1 MRILIADDE
10 ALVRYGLASVLN
22 DVLDDVLNEAPL
34 ILEAANGLELIRVA
48 SESRPHIAF
57 VDIGMPKMNGL
68 DAIAQAREAAP
79 NVLWVI
85 LTGHADFAYA
95 REALKLGVEDFL
107 IKPAD
112 PAEIEPLM
120 QKLILKARTRQIR
133 GNRELEARISA
144 VLGDTT
150 SPAFDPYFKKP
161 RFWQAALVL
170 WDSLLPDA
178 EEARRRLEFAAAA
191 ISYLENEDEFSG
203 SVVSLRNGRLLV
215 VFSVPAVGMPMDR
228 VIDLWH
234 RQFHL
239 LRNHTCDILGDGIG
253 DTWVLTRVV
262 QDPQDLFREIDN
274 LDMDAPLR
282 LLHRPG
288 TVMNFTEIAGK
299 AAGSRFLPAAEIL
312 EDIGKTWRFGQE
324 DDFHGLVHNLQSQI
338 RNIADEDFIN
348 GGPQWFARFVV
359 PLSGEAPENL
369 EVLVNK
375 LRQEGHSLFENRSG
389 FDDEEAS
396 AVTLVDK
403 AVAIMA
409 RRYRESIGIAQVA
422 EELGVSPN
430 YLSTIFKKETGTSFT
445 RRMTDLRLEK
455 ACELLGRQ
463 DANIGE
469 VARSLGYQS
478 GRHFTR
484 LFKER
489 FNQTPSEWT
498 SNQRI

>member
-22 DVLDDVLNEAPL
+22 DVLTEAPI
-34 ILEAANGLELIRVA
+34 ILEAANGLELIQIA

-68 DAIAQAREAAP
+68 DAIARAREAAP

-85 LTGHADFAYA
+85 LTGHADFGYA

-112 PAEIEPLM
+112 PAEIKPLM
-120 QKLILKARTRQIR
+120 EKLILKAGARQIR

-150 SPAFDPYFKKP
+150 SPVFDPYFKKP

-170 WDSLLPDA
+170 WDSLLPDS
-178 EEARRRLEFAAAA
+178 EEARRRREFATTA
-191 ISYLENEDEFSG
+191 ISYLDNEDEFSG
-203 SVVSLRNGRLLV
+203 SVVSLRNGNLLI
-215 VFSVPAVGMPMDR
+215 VFSVPTTGIPMDQ

-234 RQFHL
+234 DQFRR
-239 LRNHTCDILGDGIG
+239 LRNHTCDIPGDAIG
-253 DTWVLTRVV
+253 DTWILTRVV
-262 QDPQDLFREIDN
+262 QDPLELFSEIEN
-274 LDMDAPLR
+274 LDLDAPLR

-288 TVMNFTEIAGK
+288 TVMNFSEITDKVAV
-299 AAGSRFLPAAEIL
+299 SRFLPAAEIL
-312 EDIGKTWRFGQE
+312 EDIGKTWRFGRE
-324 DDFHGLVHNLQSQI
+324 DDFHGLVHNLQSHAG
-338 RNIADEDFIN
+338 NIVNENFIS
-348 GGPQWFARFVV
+348 GGPEWFARFVV
-359 PLSGEAPENL
+359 PLSGDVPINL
-369 EVLVNK
+369 EALVEI
-375 LRQEGHSLFENRSG
+375 LRNEGHNLFENRSG
-389 FDDEEAS
+389 FDDGEAS
-396 AVTLVDK
+396 VVTLVDK
-403 AVAIMA
+403 ALAIMV

-445 RRMTDLRLEK
+445 RRMTELRLEK
-455 ACELLGRQ
+455 ACELLGRR

-489 FNQTPSEWT
+489 FNKTPSEWI